1 MYALSVY
8 PYLQDVLVKVNN
20 AATLEKVRTYLIAHT
35 SEAASGTA
43 PRTFGEALLPR
54 AAIADTV
61 QRLIDVAVILTLIV
75 AGCSLAVSVGG
86 SLVERKRPF
95 TLLRVAGTELA
106 TLYRVVLLE
115 AALPLVA
122 TTILAGAIAY
132 LTATTTVEAIEP
144 AGTLVPPP
152 AGVYYAMMAVGLVGA
167 VLVIL
172 TSLPLLRRLTAA
184 AAVRF
189 E

>member
-1 MYALSVY
+1 MC
-8 PYLQDVLVKVNN
+8 
-20 AATLEKVRTYLIAHT
+20 
-35 SEAASGTA
+35 
-43 PRTFGEALLPR
+43 R
-54 AAIADTV
+54 AARRRHAETHD
-61 QRLIDVAVILTLIV
+61 RCSYRILTLVV

-95 TLLRVAGTELA
+95 ALLRVAGTQLA

-122 TTILAGAIAY
+122 ATILAGAVAYFIA
-132 LTATTTVEAIEP
+132 TATIGAIEP
-144 AGTLVPPP
+144 AGTPVPPP
-152 AGVYYAMMAVGLVGA
+152 AGVYYATVGAGLVGA
-167 VLVIL
+167 LLVIL